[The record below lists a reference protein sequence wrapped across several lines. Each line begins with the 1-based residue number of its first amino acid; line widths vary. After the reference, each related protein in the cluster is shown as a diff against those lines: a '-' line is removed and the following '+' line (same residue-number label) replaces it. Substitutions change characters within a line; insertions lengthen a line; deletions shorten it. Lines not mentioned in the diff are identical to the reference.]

1 MVQWYQNL
9 DKTQKFKEQQ
19 MNDTG
24 AKQQIV
30 DTIQGADTI
39 LVTVSA
45 DPSVDELSAAL
56 GLTMYLNDMG
66 KHATAVMSGALPP
79 AITFLEPEKTFEPT
93 VDSLRDFVIALD
105 KEKAD
110 HLRYKVEGD
119 VVKIFITP
127 YKTVITDKD
136 LQFTQGDY
144 NVEMVIALGV
154 TDQDHLDKALA
165 AHGKIFHDASVATV
179 GLSQSTLGTIDW
191 TDESASSVSELT
203 TSLIDGLKSEE
214 HPVSSQVA
222 SSLLTGIVAAT
233 DRFSNDN
240 TSARTMSLAGELMA
254 SGANQQL
261 IASKLR
267 EGAKLPLQD
276 DGRTKKI
283 DKSTPEKSKPSDEQ
297 PKRRDGGLSI
307 AHDAEQED
315 APETPKPRA
324 KSAPKKPMIEPL
336 TAQPSDNPTEV
347 LDHALKKAEADRSA
361 AAEQQTDDLIASVTE
376 EANAAKSVEDV
387 LSEQL
392 AAVAPP
398 AAPIADELQQAA
410 PDEPKLSPAKSLVD
424 TPDTEEPSFGGT
436 LNATAEAAA
445 EDKRNA
451 DLNRNKTILSHESG
465 QYVGDTQPTFES
477 PLNAAGQT
485 GEQPSIDPFAPV
497 TTAPAA
503 PIAPLNP
510 LPPLEPIAPATP
522 TGTLA
527 DIDQQ
532 NRATEAIVPDAS
544 SADAAQSALDAV
556 IQAAP
561 DPQPFNPL
569 DVIETAAPAPAPQ
582 LDNTPTEGAPM
593 TPPPPP
599 MPDFAQLPPLPP
611 PVFPASSG
619 VDIPETPS
627 APALPPLEPQAPEL
641 PQAPLPPEQLG
652 SVLPEAPSLP
662 PAQDAGPTDPKQ
674 FRIPGQQ

>member
-1 MVQWYQNL
+1 
-9 DKTQKFKEQQ
+9 

-45 DPSVDELSAAL
+45 NPSVDELSAAL

-79 AITFLEPEKTFEPT
+79 AINFLEPEKTFEPT

-127 YKTVITDKD
+127 YKTVISDKD

-144 NVEMVIALGV
+144 NVEMVLALGV
-154 TDQDHLDKALA
+154 TDQDHLDTALT
-165 AHGKIFHDASVATV
+165 AHGKIFHDASVATI
-179 GLSQSTLGTIDW
+179 GLSKSTLGTIDW
-191 TDESASSVSELT
+191 TDEAASSVAELT
-203 TSLIDGLKSEE
+203 TSLIDGLKSDEY
-214 HPVSSQVA
+214 PVSSQVA

-233 DRFSNDN
+233 DRFSNDK

-254 SGANQQL
+254 AGANQQL

-267 EGAKLPLQD
+267 EGTKLPLQD
-276 DGRTKKI
+276 NGKPKKI
-283 DKSTPEKSKPSDEQ
+283 DKKVSEKAPETQ

-307 AHDAEQED
+307 THTEAADTEAEKPGVSSDKPEV
-315 APETPKPRA
+315 PETA
-324 KSAPKKPMIEPL
+324 STAPGTTIDE
-336 TAQPSDNPTEV
+336 
-347 LDHALKKAEADRSA
+347 ALKKAEDDRTTA
-361 AAEQQTDDLIASVTE
+361 AAQQADDLIASVTE
-376 EANAAKSVEDV
+376 EANASKTPEDM

-392 AAVAPP
+392 AAVAPVAP
-398 AAPIADELQQAA
+398 PPVVDDLAAQIT
-410 PDEPKLSPAKSLVD
+410 DEPKISPAKSLVD
-424 TPDTEEPSFGGT
+424 TPETETPSFGGT
-436 LNATAEAAA
+436 LNATAEQAA

-451 DLNRNKTILSHESG
+451 DLSRNKTILSHDSG
-465 QYVGDTQPTFES
+465 QYVGDSKPTFDS
-477 PLNAAGQT
+477 PINAAGQT
-485 GEQPSIDPFAPV
+485 GEQPSVDPFA
-497 TTAPAA
+497 TINAPAPVA
-503 PIAPLNP
+503 PVEPLAP
-510 LPPLEPIAPATP
+510 LPPVESFAPATP

-532 NRATEAIVPDAS
+532 NRGGGAS
-544 SADAAQSALDAV
+544 SDVDSSNEAAKNAVDAV
-556 IQAAP
+556 MQAAP
-561 DPQPFNPL
+561 DPAPFNP
-569 DVIETAAPAPAPQ
+569 IEAIQNAPAAPAPQ
-582 LDNTPTEGAPM
+582 LDNDIVSGAPM

-599 MPDFAQLPPLPP
+599 IPDFGQLPPLPTP
-611 PVFPASSG
+611 PVLPDAPMLN
-619 VDIPETPS
+619 VPETPS
-627 APALPPLEPQAPEL
+627 APSLPPLGPQLPEL
-641 PQAPLPPEQLG
+641 PQTPLPPEQLG

-662 PAQDAGPTDPKQ
+662 PAQDTGPIDPKQ
-674 FRIPGQQ
+674 FKIPGQQ

>member
-1 MVQWYQNL
+1 
-9 DKTQKFKEQQ
+9 

-144 NVEMVIALGV
+144 NVEMVVALGV
-154 TDQDHLDKALA
+154 TDQEHLDKALS

-191 TDESASSVSELT
+191 ADETASSVAELT
-203 TSLIDGLKSEE
+203 TSLIDGLKSDD

-222 SSLLTGIVAAT
+222 SALLTGIVGAT
-233 DRFSNDN
+233 DRFSNDK

-254 SGANQQL
+254 AGANQQL

-276 DGRTKKI
+276 DGKSKKI
-283 DKSTPEKSKPSDEQ
+283 DKTSPANKPGAAQE
-297 PKRRDGGLSI
+297 PRRDGGLSI
-307 AHDAEQED
+307 AHQKDSDDTGAAERSRSRGR
-315 APETPKPRA
+315 P
-324 KSAPKKPMIEPL
+324 APKKPEP
-336 TAQPSDNPTEV
+336 TPVAESPAAT
-347 LDHALKKAEADRSA
+347 LDDALKKADASRDA
-361 AAEQQTDDLIASVTE
+361 AVAQQTDDLIASVTQ
-376 EANAAKSVEDV
+376 EATVAKSVEDA

-392 AAVAPP
+392 ASVTPPP
-398 AAPIADELQQAA
+398 ATPLADELQSAL
-410 PDEPKLSPAKSLVD
+410 DEPKLSPAKSLID
-424 TPDTEEPSFGGT
+424 APDTEEPAFGGT
-436 LNATAEAAA
+436 LNATAEQAA

-465 QYVGDTQPTFES
+465 QYVGDSKPTFDS

-485 GEQPSIDPFAPV
+485 GEQPSVDPFANASAPV
-497 TTAPAA
+497 SMA
-503 PIAPLNP
+503 PIEPPMPLT
-510 LPPLEPIAPATP
+510 PLEPLAPATP
-522 TGTLA
+522 VGTLA

-532 NRATEAIVPDAS
+532 NRTAIPGAAS
-544 SADAAQSALDAV
+544 PDAAQSALDAV

-569 DVIETAAPAPAPQ
+569 DVIETAPPASAPQ
-582 LDNTPTEGAPM
+582 LDNPPAVGVPM

-611 PVFPASSG
+611 PPVFPEMNAPDMQG
-619 VDIPETPS
+619 TTS
-627 APALPPLEPQAPEL
+627 APVVPPLQPQVPEL
-641 PQAPLPPEQLG
+641 PPAPLPPEQLG

-662 PAQDAGPTDPKQ
+662 PAQDVGSADPKQ

>member
-1 MVQWYQNL
+1 
-9 DKTQKFKEQQ
+9 
-19 MNDTG
+19 MNESG
-24 AKQQIV
+24 VKQQIV

-56 GLTMYLNDMG
+56 GLTMYLNDIG
-66 KHATAVMSGALPP
+66 KHATAVVSGALPP
-79 AITFLEPEKTFEPT
+79 AINFLEPEKTFEPT

-105 KEKAD
+105 KDKAD

-127 YKTVITDKD
+127 YKTVISNKD
-136 LQFTQGDY
+136 LDFSQGDY

-165 AHGKIFHDASVATV
+165 AHGKIFHDAAVATV

-191 TDESASSVSELT
+191 TDDTASSVSELT
-203 TSLIDGLKSEE
+203 TSLIDGLKSDEN
-214 HPVSSQVA
+214 PVSSQVA

-233 DRFSNDN
+233 DRFSNDK

-254 SGANQQL
+254 AGANQQL

-276 DGRTKKI
+276 DGKAKKI
-283 DKSTPEKSKPSDEQ
+283 AKTSPDSAANEQ

-307 AHDAEQED
+307 AHSGNDSEKSESG
-315 APETPKPRA
+315 KPR
-324 KSAPKKPMIEPL
+324 SRTSPRKPVEK
-336 TAQPSDNPTEV
+336 PTEKTPQDAAAV
-347 LDHALKKAEADRSA
+347 LDDVLKKTDTADNTSA
-361 AAEQQTDDLIASVTE
+361 TPPADSMAVTTVE
-376 EANAAKSVEDV
+376 ESNTAKTPEDV

-392 AAVAPP
+392 AAVAPAVP
-398 AAPIADELQQAA
+398 PPIEDFAAGA
-410 PDEPKLSPAKSLVD
+410 DEPKISPAKSLVD
-424 TPDTEEPSFGGT
+424 TPDSETPAFGGT
-436 LNATAEAAA
+436 LNATAEKAA

-451 DLNRNKTILSHESG
+451 DLSRNKTILSHDSG
-465 QYVGDTQPTFES
+465 QYVGDSQPTFDS
-477 PLNAAGQT
+477 PLNAAGQS
-485 GEQPSIDPFAPV
+485 GEQPSIDPFAAVGAPTPV
-497 TTAPAA
+497 A
-503 PIAPLNP
+503 PIEPL
-510 LPPLEPIAPATP
+510 APATP

-532 NRATEAIVPDAS
+532 NRADTVSPD
-544 SADAAQSALDAV
+544 DAAKNAVDAV
-556 IQAAP
+556 MQAAP
-561 DPQPFNPL
+561 DPAPFNPL
-569 DVIETAAPAPAPQ
+569 DVIENAAPAPAPQ
-582 LDNTPTEGAPM
+582 LDNEAVSGAPM

-611 PVFPASSG
+611 PPVFPGANG
-619 VDIPETPS
+619 MEVPETPS
-627 APALPPLEPQAPEL
+627 VPALPPLGPQPPEF

-652 SVLPEAPSLP
+652 SVLPEAPNLP
-662 PAQDAGPTDPKQ
+662 PAQGTGPVDPKQ
-674 FRIPGQQ
+674 FKIPGQQ